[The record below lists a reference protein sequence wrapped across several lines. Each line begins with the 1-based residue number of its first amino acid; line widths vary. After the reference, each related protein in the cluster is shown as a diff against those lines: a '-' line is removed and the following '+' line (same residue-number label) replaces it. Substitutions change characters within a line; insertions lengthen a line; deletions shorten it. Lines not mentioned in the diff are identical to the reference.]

1 MDTVM
6 EKKESFDSQISLWK
20 IVLLQGLAT
29 IFLSYLC
36 LVKGY
41 GMIMLAFLGLAAV
54 GLPILF
60 QPKVGLLLGIALN
73 VTSASAMFLGGFY
86 MIVVVLTI
94 AAWIFKLLT
103 TEPVFVY
110 APQNRFVYAL
120 TAIIVLSL
128 ISAENLELGFQS
140 LEVYLKVILFYFL
153 LVNIAGTP
161 QVVRAILWVMVLSAL
176 SISLY
181 GLYQFLSAPPV
192 IGVLNRITSTRE
204 DPNNLALTLVAIIPL
219 CIALVATERSIFL
232 KVLAALSGVIV
243 FFTVPLTLSR
253 GGFLALITILIL
265 LVAKIR
271 KKKLAV
277 LVFLLVVGLALIIL
291 PPTVWERAGT
301 VGLSS
306 MEASARMRMQ
316 LLKGG
321 LGMFSDHPFL
331 GVGIGNFI
339 VHSFRY
345 SGLVPPQY
353 AHNMF
358 LHVAA
363 ETGILGLFFF
373 IALLYLSW
381 RILRRVQKSS
391 LYDRESFC
399 FQVSQGLEISLL
411 SFCVAAFFLSQHFNK
426 MLWMIIGLTAC
437 IYQLHQM
444 AQNRRHN
451 GSDSTSSR
459 IAS

>member
-1 MDTVM
+1 MELIS
-6 EKKESFDSQISLWK
+6 EKKTSPIQEIALWK

-29 IFLSYLC
+29 LFFSYLC

-41 GMIMLAFLGLAAV
+41 GILVLAFLAMLLV

-60 QPKVGLLLGIALN
+60 KPKIGLLLGIALN
-73 VTSASAMFLGGFY
+73 VTSASAFFLGGFY
-86 MIVVVLTI
+86 LVVIALTI
-94 AAWIFKLLT
+94 VAWIYKLLR
-103 TEPVFVY
+103 TEPAFTY
-110 APQNRFVYAL
+110 APQNLLIYAF

-128 ISAENLELGFQS
+128 ISARSLDLGFQS
-140 LEVYLKVILFYFL
+140 LEIYLKVVLFYFL
-153 LVNIAGTP
+153 LVNIADTP
-161 QVVRAILWVMVLSAL
+161 QAFRAILWVMVLSAL

-192 IGVLNRITSTRE
+192 IGVLNRIASTRE
-204 DPNNLALTLVAIIPL
+204 DPNNFALTLVAVIPL
-219 CIALVATERSIFL
+219 TVALAVSERRFFL
-232 KVLAALSGVIV
+232 KIFAALSGIII

-265 LVAKIR
+265 LFARI
-271 KKKLAV
+271 KKRKLA
-277 LVFLLVVGLALIIL
+277 LLVLLLIIGISLLIL

-301 VGLSS
+301 VGFSS

-321 LGMFSDHPFL
+321 IAMFADHPLF

-339 VHSFRY
+339 VHSFSY

-363 ETGILGLFFF
+363 ETGILGLLFFVA
-373 IALLYLSW
+373 ILYRSW
-381 RILRRVQKSS
+381 RILRGVQKSFFH
-391 LYDRESFC
+391 DRSSFP
-399 FQVSQGLEISLL
+399 FQVSRALEISLL

-437 IYQLHQM
+437 VYQLH
-444 AQNRRHN
+444 RKTR
-451 GSDSTSSR
+451 D
-459 IAS
+459 